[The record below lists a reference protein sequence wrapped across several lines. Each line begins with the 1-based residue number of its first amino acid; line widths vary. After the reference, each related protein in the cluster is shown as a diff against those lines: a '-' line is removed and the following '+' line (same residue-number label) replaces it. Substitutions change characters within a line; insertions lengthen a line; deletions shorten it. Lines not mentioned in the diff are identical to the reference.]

1 MRNFIQL
8 AVIASF
14 SLMMSCTETTS
25 TTATTNGNSSSS
37 SGLSQT
43 KEEIQEE
50 ISIAENSLYNVDKF
64 TFDPVKANA
73 VVASYDKFAKLH
85 PQDEKTPEYLFKS
98 GEIYRSLK
106 KYQKAIDTY
115 EHIYQNHPNFAKAP
129 HSLFLMGFS
138 YENDLKD
145 TDKAKSA
152 YDQFLKKYPDHELA
166 KDVKFSLDN
175 LGVSPEDIIKGFENL
190 KK

>member
-14 SLMMSCTETTS
+14 SLMMSCTQPS

-37 SGLSQT
+37 AGLSQS
-43 KEEIQEE
+43 KEDIHKE
-50 ISIAENSLYNVDKF
+50 ISTAENSLYNVDKF

-73 VVASYDKFAKLH
+73 VVASYEKFAQQYPK
-85 PQDEKTPEYLFKS
+85 DEKTPEYLFKS

-115 EHIYQNHPNFAKAP
+115 DHINENHPNFAKAP
-129 HSLFLMGFS
+129 HSLFLIGFS
-138 YENDLKD
+138 YENDLKN

-152 YDQFLKKYPDHELA
+152 YDMFLKKYPSHELA

-175 LGVSPEDIIKGFENL
+175 LGKSPEDIIKGFEKL